1 MRSLTPTARALACTV
16 VLVLGAGARPAV
28 AETRASSDKIPITT
42 TSDEARELYLKG
54 RDLAEKLR
62 ATDAHGFYEQAVAKD
77 PTFAL
82 GYVGLANTS
91 ATTKE
96 FIEAATHAATLAGQV
111 SEGERHVVLGLEAT
125 MKGNAPD
132 VLMHYTE
139 LVRLFPND
147 ERAHALL
154 GNLYFGRQDYQ
165 SAIKHFVKATSINPS
180 FSQPYNQLGYAY
192 RFIDR
197 FSDAETA
204 FKKYIELIPNDPNPH
219 DSYAELLMKMG
230 RFDES
235 IKAYEKALSL
245 DPNFVASYV
254 GIGNDH
260 LFAGRPD
267 QARAA
272 FARIAAIARNSGEKR
287 LSHLWTAASYV
298 HEGATDK
305 ALEEIRAE
313 YALAEAEHDAASMA
327 GDLTQMGDVLR
338 EAGRFDEAAA
348 KYDEA
353 VTVISKADLP
363 NEVKDATRRNHVFE
377 QGRLAVA
384 RNDVAAAKAK
394 AAEYATLIAP
404 RNVPFE
410 ARQAHEL
417 SGEIALAEK
426 RASAAVQ
433 EFAGANQQDPRI
445 LYLTAV
451 ALREAGDMR
460 KAATVAAKAAKF
472 NGLSFNYAFV
482 RSKAAKVTST
492 TSQ

>member
-1 MRSLTPTARALACTV
+1 MRSLTPIERVIACTL
-16 VLVLGAGARPAV
+16 VLALGAGAGL
-28 AETRASSDKIPITT
+28 ASAQTAAADKIPVTT
-42 TSDEARELYLKG
+42 TSTEARELYLKG

-62 ATDAHGFYEQAVAKD
+62 ATDAHTFYEQAVARD
-77 PTFAL
+77 PNFAL

-91 ATTKE
+91 ATTKD
-96 FIEAATHAATLAGQV
+96 FIEAATHAATLAGGV
-111 SEGERHVVLGLEAT
+111 SEGERHIVLGLEAAL
-125 MKGNAPD
+125 KGNPAV
-132 VLMHYTE
+132 VLTHYTE

-154 GNLYFGRQDYQ
+154 GNTYFGRQDYE
-165 SAIKHFVKATSINPS
+165 SAVKHFVKATTINPS

-192 RFIDR
+192 RFLDR

-204 FKKYIELIPNDPNPH
+204 FKKYIELIPTDPNPH

-272 FARIAAIARNSGEKR
+272 FAKIAAVARNTGEKR
-287 LSHLWTAASYV
+287 LSHFWTAASYV

-305 ALEEIRAE
+305 ALDEIRAE
-313 YALAEAEHDAASMA
+313 YALADAEHDASSMS
-327 GDLTQMGDVLR
+327 GDLIQMGDILR
-338 EAGRFDEAAA
+338 EAGRLDEALA
-348 KYDEA
+348 KYHEA
-353 VTVISKADLP
+353 VTVISDAQVPAEFK
-363 NEVKDATRRNHVFE
+363 EATRRNHVFE
-377 QGRLAVA
+377 QARLAVA
-384 RNDVAAAKAK
+384 RNDVPTAKAK
-394 AAEYATLIAP
+394 GTEYAALIAP
-404 RNVPFE
+404 RKAPFE
-410 ARQAHEL
+410 ARQQHEL
-417 SGEIALAEK
+417 NGLIALAEK
-426 RASAAVQ
+426 RPPAAVQ
-433 EFAGANQQDPRI
+433 EFMNGNQQDPRI

-451 ALREAGDMR
+451 ALRDAGDAK
-460 KAATVAAKAAKF
+460 KASAMAAKAAKF
-472 NGLSFNYAFV
+472 NGLSFNYAYV
-482 RSKAAKVTST
+482 RNKAAKITTT